1 MSVNTTWTPPPSRL
15 QDHSFGQSP
24 DITPAPSDPYPM
36 RPPAR
41 LNGRIPSAAAA
52 PSQTVPPSQLHGFS
66 FSTPATPP
74 KKRRWG
80 LIGLALFMVLS
91 LGAGAFMVIEGSR
104 PVVQDAPLPD
114 KPVNT
119 DGSALT

>member
-80 LIGLALFMVLS
+80 LIGLVL
-91 LGAGAFMVIEGSR
+91 FMVIEGSR

-114 KPVNT
+114 KPANT
-119 DGSALT
+119 DVASLT